1 MIEPTRYLPPHPR
14 PGETQAIVSQ
24 GRIGNPPRLR
34 PGGEGKYP
42 LGKDVGLPG
51 HDRYHLEGVMTVGD
65 ELNIVYATA
74 DFNRRVTAAIEKEI
88 RGLQGDLYFEF
99 SANCRIVGEVQG
111 VTIKVVESI
120 TWKVQRRVLG
130 TDTLDVIVEQTA
142 RP

>member
-1 MIEPTRYLPPHPR
+1 MRAAALVLLI
-14 PGETQAIVSQ
+14 A
-24 GRIGNPPRLR
+24 
-34 PGGEGKYP
+34 
-42 LGKDVGLPG
+42 
-51 HDRYHLEGVMTVGD
+51 
-65 ELNIVYATA
+65 NIVYATA